1 MSSEKFCLKWN
12 DFEANISSAFRE
24 LRDDK
29 DFFDVTLAC
38 DEEQINAH
46 KVILSA
52 CSPFFRNVLKRNP
65 HQNPLLYMKGVR
77 FQDLVSV
84 LNFMYHGE
92 VNVAQEDLNNFLAV
106 AEDLRVKGL
115 TQNQAGGSGGSSSSS
130 SRQNVKPQPE
140 PYKPKSEVK
149 RSVIPSRPS
158 ASSAV
163 VQDDDDIQE
172 VVPVKTEPAP
182 SQVDYQDPNH
192 SQNQQL
198 QQFEGDMQYEEGYD
212 DYGQYDDSAIV
223 EGTPGHDAA
232 KGQFEGR
239 TALKPFENLD
249 EACEKGLQK
258 TGPGQILCLFCG
270 KVSPSWSHGRHHVE
284 AKHVETQG
292 YVCDLCNQ
300 YCKTKHALDCHMSRH
315 HRNHLICS

>member
-232 KGQFEGR
+232 KGAITKPEDFEQFAIKNGSSSFSCSICSSHSSQLRDMKRHIESIHFPN
-239 TALKPFENLD
+239 TFTYSCTF
-249 EACEKGLQK
+249 CEKVFG
-258 TGPGQILCLFCG
+258 
-270 KVSPSWSHGRHHVE
+270 
-284 AKHVETQG
+284 TQNA
-292 YVCDLCNQ
+292 YL
-300 YCKTKHALDCHMSRH
+300 
-315 HRNHLICS
+315 NHKKIHK

>member
-232 KGQFEGR
+232 KGGITKPEDFEKYLMSNGAGGYTCSLCSYTKTR
-239 TALKPFENLD
+239 TLVRN
-249 EACEKGLQK
+249 
-258 TGPGQILCLFCG
+258 
-270 KVSPSWSHGRHHVE
+270 HVE
-284 AKHVETQG
+284 SIHFPNTFTYK
-292 YVCDLCNQ
+292 CDLCG
-300 YCKTKHALDCHMSRH
+300 KTFGTNNAFLMHKKRFHSKSDFAILS
-315 HRNHLICS
+315 

>member
-232 KGQFEGR
+232 KGSI
-239 TALKPFENLD
+239 TKPEDFDSYVIRDGPRVYTCMICSLV
-249 EACEKGLQK
+249 LQ
-258 TGPGQILCLFCG
+258 TTQGARI
-270 KVSPSWSHGRHHVE
+270 
-284 AKHVETQG
+284 HVETKHFPNTLT
-292 YVCDLCNQ
+292 YKCLSCDKCFG
-300 YCKTKHALDCHMSRH
+300 THSSFSW
-315 HRNHLICS
+315 HRRSYHRPNRP